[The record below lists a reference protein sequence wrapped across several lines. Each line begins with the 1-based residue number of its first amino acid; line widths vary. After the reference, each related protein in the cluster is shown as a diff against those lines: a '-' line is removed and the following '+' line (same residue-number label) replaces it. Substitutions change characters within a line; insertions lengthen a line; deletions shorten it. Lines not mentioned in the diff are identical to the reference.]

1 MKYLVDT
8 NVFLEVL
15 CEQQKADAAEHFL
28 KARSARYLCCS
39 VFSLDSIG
47 IILHRQKKMNVFRQF
62 VQDLVS
68 SNLNV
73 LGLMPSE
80 YLLLEESIS
89 KWGLDFDDAYQYT
102 LAKKH
107 GLELVS
113 FDADFDRTDLKRI
126 EPQ

>member
-1 MKYLVDT
+1 MLVDT

-15 CEQQKADAAEHFL
+15 LAQKKEQAARNFL
-28 KARSARYLCCS
+28 QAQPKGSLYIS
-39 VFSLDSIG
+39 EFSLNSIG
-47 IILHRQKKMNVFRQF
+47 LKLFAVKRKALWQSFCEDLRRNRVTRLYL
-62 VQDLVS
+62 QDADIAAFIAYS
-68 SNLNV
+68 DQWN
-73 LGLMPSE
+73 
-80 YLLLEESIS
+80 
-89 KWGLDFDDAYQYT
+89 LDFDDAYQYT